1 MSRRSPRSPSGPRNP
16 TGGRRSPGSPRS
28 SRSLGSRV
36 SPRSHGS
43 PRSPRSRSY
52 LKVASARPTLI
63 RNPCTL
69 ERFCVCAGL
78 LLWCWP
84 PCFGQIDDESK
95 NTFFEHHPR
104 TQKLIILKP
113 RGQKLQSQNDD
124 FQTMFG
130 SRRPRALSLGFVCRL
145 RFLATRL

>member
-1 MSRRSPRSPSGPRNP
+1 MWLRKCLFRLVVDLSNAGLPAPQTKAAQTQKPCKFARGSEPFGARRSY
-16 TGGRRSPGSPRS
+16 
-28 SRSLGSRV
+28 V
-36 SPRSHGS
+36 
-43 PRSPRSRSY
+43 
-52 LKVASARPTLI
+52 KVALARPNRI
-63 RNPCTL
+63 RNHCNL
-69 ERFCVCAGL
+69 ERFCFCAGL

-95 NTFFEHHPR
+95 KTFCQHHPR

-130 SRRPRALSLGFVCRL
+130 SRRPRALSLGFVRRL